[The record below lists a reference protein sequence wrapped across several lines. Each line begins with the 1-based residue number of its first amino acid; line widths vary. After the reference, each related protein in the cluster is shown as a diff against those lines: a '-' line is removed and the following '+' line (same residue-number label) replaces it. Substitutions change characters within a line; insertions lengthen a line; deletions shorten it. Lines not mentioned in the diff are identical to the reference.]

1 MTDQVVM
8 SADEAR
14 LFAKNWVADWN
25 RRDVEAVLAH
35 YADDAV
41 FVSPKAEHF
50 TGKARVNG
58 KVALRAYWQ
67 TALANITSLT
77 FTLQEAFWSASSQTL
92 IVLYRCEL
100 GSQPPVRVA
109 EVMQFRGEHV
119 VHGEGLYG
127 APAL

>member
-1 MTDQVVM
+1 M
-8 SADEAR
+8 SGDAAQM
-14 LFAKNWVADWN
+14 FAKQWVADWN
-25 RRDVEAVLAH
+25 RRDAEAVLAH

-41 FVSPKAEHF
+41 FVSPKAERF
-50 TGKARVNG
+50 TGKARVEG
-58 KVALRAYWQ
+58 KAALRAYWQ

-92 IVLYRCEL
+92 IVLYRAEL

-109 EVMQFRGEHV
+109 EVMQFRGAQV

-127 APAL
+127 AAAL